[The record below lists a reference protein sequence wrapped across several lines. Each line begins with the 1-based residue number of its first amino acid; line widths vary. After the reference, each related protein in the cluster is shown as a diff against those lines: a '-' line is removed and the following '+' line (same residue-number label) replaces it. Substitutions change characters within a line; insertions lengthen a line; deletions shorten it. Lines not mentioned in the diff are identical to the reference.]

1 MLKEVDVPCTCSREM
16 GEEVEN
22 LQQELADQRDR
33 FSRLIHATSRISHS
47 LDSKVVLGEVIE
59 SACVLTGARYGVLLT
74 YNESG
79 GVRDVFTCGMTPE
92 EIDSIEY
99 TPRGTGL
106 LGYLNRT
113 REPVRISNIASHPE
127 CVRFP
132 ENHPPMKSF
141 LGMQIRHNGEHV
153 GNIFLTEKEAGEDFT
168 EEDEEA
174 IVMFVSLAATAI
186 SNARRYE
193 REFRARTDL
202 ETLFSISPVGV
213 AVIDAMTGEVLSH
226 NPEIQRLFCD
236 EDTPE
241 GPLNEH
247 LARMTFRRFD
257 GREIPP
263 DEFVLNRVFQFGEKA
278 RAEEVV
284 AELPSGRVI
293 PTLVNAAPVYSEEG
307 ELVSAMVA
315 VQDMTPIMDME
326 RVRAEFL
333 GMVSEELRM
342 PLTTIKG
349 SVAALSQVVSDLDET
364 EPQQLVRIIDQ
375 QADLMRSQV
384 NSLVE
389 LTDIKTGNL
398 LISPESAEISDLVY
412 EATRDF
418 LKLHAGTEIEIDL
431 SKDLP
436 RVIADR
442 QRIGQV
448 LNNLFFI
455 VARHTHGSSAV
466 KVTISQV
473 DVYLIVSVSPVVR
486 GASPHDPS
494 SLLKRAKG
502 THGDEIGKAAG
513 GEQLALTMCRGIVE
527 AHGGR
532 MRVESDPS
540 GGSIAVSFTIPAADE
555 MASVIQNGSAHP
567 ENCVPQS
574 TENARILV
582 SVDDPRL
589 MGTIRRVLSRA
600 EYIPVEGHNSSRI
613 ELDIEDQN
621 PRLILLDLTSHKTA
635 GLQLTQRLSSEY
647 GLPVIVLS
655 GEGDDNDIEQA
666 FAMGAEDYIVKPFS
680 PTELVARIRAAIR
693 KRSSFSRASSPGSY
707 QCGKV
712 AVDYTG
718 RTVTVSG
725 ELVHMTATE
734 YNLLVELSS
743 KAGRVVSQDE
753 LLQRVWGPEYLGEPQ
768 LLRSYV
774 KSLRQKLGDSARSPS
789 YIFTEHGIGYRMQKP

>member
-1 MLKEVDVPCTCSREM
+1 MLKQVDVPCTCSN
-16 GEEVEN
+16 GVVEEAGI
-22 LQQELADQRDR
+22 LQQELEDQQDR
-33 FSRLIHATSRISHS
+33 FSRLIEASSRITQS

-59 SACVLTGARYGVLLT
+59 SACSLTDARYGVLLT

-79 GVRDVFTCGMTPE
+79 GVRDVFTCGMSSE
-92 EIDSIEY
+92 EIDSIKY

-106 LGYLNRT
+106 LGYLNKT
-113 REPVRISNIASHPE
+113 REPVRLSNIASHPE
-127 CVRFP
+127 CAGFP
-132 ENHPPMKSF
+132 ENHPPMKTF
-141 LGMQIRHNGEHV
+141 LGMQIRHDGEHV
-153 GNIFLTEKEAGEDFT
+153 GNIFLTEKEAGQDFT
-168 EEDEEA
+168 EEDEKT
-174 IVMFVSLAATAI
+174 ISMFVSLAATAI

-213 AVIDAMTGEVLSH
+213 AVIDARTGGVLSH
-226 NPEIQRLFCD
+226 NPEIQRLFGD
-236 EDTPE
+236 EETPE
-241 GPLNEH
+241 GPLQEH
-247 LARMTFRRFD
+247 LARMKFRRFD

-263 DEFVLNRVFQFGEKA
+263 DEFVLNRVFQSGEEV

-284 AELPSGRVI
+284 AELPNGRVI
-293 PTLVNAAPVYSEEG
+293 PTLINAAPVYSKEG
-307 ELVSAMVA
+307 ELVSGMVA
-315 VQDMTPIMDME
+315 IQDMTPLMDME

-349 SVAALSQVVSDLDET
+349 SVAALSQVVGEMDET
-364 EPQQLVRIIDQ
+364 EPLQLIRIIDQ
-375 QADLMRSQV
+375 QTDLMRSQV

-389 LTDIKTGNL
+389 LTEIKTGNL
-398 LISPESAEISDLVY
+398 LISPESAEIPDLVY
-412 EATRDF
+412 EACREF
-418 LKLHAGTEIEIDL
+418 LRLHAGTDIEIDL
-431 SKDLP
+431 SNGLP
-436 RVIADR
+436 RVMADR
-442 QRIGQV
+442 QRIGKV
-448 LNNLFFI
+448 LNNLLFI
-455 VARHTHGSSAV
+455 VARRAHGSSAV
-466 KVTISQV
+466 KMSISQM
-473 DVYLIVSVSPVVR
+473 DVYLYVSLSCEAR
-486 GASPHDPS
+486 GMSRDGLS
-494 SLLKRAKG
+494 SLTRKTPIGQGDDGAK
-502 THGDEIGKAAG
+502 TAG

-532 MRVESDPS
+532 MRVENDDST
-540 GGSIAVSFTIPAADE
+540 GTFAISFTIPVAEE
-555 MASVIQNGSAHP
+555 MASVIQNEDTLPDNSLLQP
-567 ENCVPQS
+567 NE
-574 TENARILV
+574 TARILV

-589 MGTIRRVLSRA
+589 MGTIRRILSRA
-600 EYIPVEGHNSSRI
+600 DYIPIEGHNLGRI
-613 ELDIEDQN
+613 ELDVEDQN
-621 PRLILLDLTSHKTA
+621 PRLVLLDLKSHKTS

-655 GEGDDNDIEQA
+655 GEGDENDIEQA

-693 KRSSFSRASSPGSY
+693 KRATLRRGGSPGAY
-707 QCGKV
+707 RCGDI
-712 AVDYTG
+712 AVDYSG

-774 KSLRQKLGDSARSPS
+774 KSLRQKLGDNARAPS
-789 YIFTEHGIGYRMQKP
+789 YIFTEHGIGYRMKRP